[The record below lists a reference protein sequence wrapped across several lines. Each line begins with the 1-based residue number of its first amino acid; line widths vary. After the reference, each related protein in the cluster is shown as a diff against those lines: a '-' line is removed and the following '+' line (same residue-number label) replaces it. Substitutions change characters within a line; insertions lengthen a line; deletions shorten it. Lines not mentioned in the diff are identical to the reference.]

1 MAQALHTE
9 NVLNIITKVNAP
21 YHIVA
26 TFIDVYNAKIPTLP
40 SIVEYTTLHKICHKT
55 RTRPRDR
62 DQTEMFVP
70 SKGQV
75 SNIII
80 EGEGM
85 QVDSYHIGD
94 LMKLGKTLMKIDVLT
109 SML

>member
-1 MAQALHTE
+1 
-9 NVLNIITKVNAP
+9 
-21 YHIVA
+21 
-26 TFIDVYNAKIPTLP
+26 
-40 SIVEYTTLHKICHKT
+40 
-55 RTRPRDR
+55 
-62 DQTEMFVP
+62 MFVP

>member
-1 MAQALHTE
+1 MH
-9 NVLNIITKVNAP
+9 
-21 YHIVA
+21 
-26 TFIDVYNAKIPTLP
+26 
-40 SIVEYTTLHKICHKT
+40 
-55 RTRPRDR
+55 RG
-62 DQTEMFVP
+62 QTEMFVP

-109 SML
+109 SMLWSCTCLVTYFVQGCILYN